1 MRKLISSAAVCAAMV
16 GVALA
21 QVEAS
26 SSVYFLDVDPARYAG
41 PAAQRLVL
49 RVGDVPRQ
57 VSLGGHDAI
66 CVQLRRVAGST
77 GVIAARV
84 RSLGPEPKD
93 ADVRVVAPDI
103 APGTYR
109 STPWGMLVRA
119 LPGLDDARA
128 TPVKVAEEEAPVCE
142 LDDAM
147 VSAPAVV
154 SPVAVAA
161 PR

>member
-1 MRKLISSAAVCAAMV
+1 MRKLILSAAVCAVTA

-26 SSVYFLDVDPARYAG
+26 SSVYLLDVDPAQYAG

-49 RVGDVPRQ
+49 RVGDQPRQ
-57 VSLGGHDAI
+57 ISLGSHEDI
-66 CVQLRRVAGST
+66 CVQLRRVVGET
-77 GVIAARV
+77 EVIAARV

-109 STPWGMLVRA
+109 STPWGLLVRA
-119 LPGLDDARA
+119 LPGRDDEEQK
-128 TPVKVAEEEAPVCE
+128 PVKTAMSEAPVCQ
-142 LDDAM
+142 LDDIAASTPAALNP
-147 VSAPAVV
+147 VAASAP
-154 SPVAVAA
+154 
-161 PR
+161 R